1 MELHNESSKKKALK
15 WKSAAD
21 TPLSKKLKLGEMS
34 DESDDDIHEL
44 WDEETSEAESDEEE
58 EDDDDEDFSEE
69 EKQKVLSTP
78 KKHLKASKSESAL
91 KKDYS
96 SERKLN
102 KSASER
108 QFSETPSTAKSK
120 VTSLS
125 EKKNKPK
132 DESNPDS
139 NSSQNGEPS
148 QTEPGKKK
156 KKKKKKN
163 AEGSEDVAQQTHSQ
177 TPSQTPSQKVPVK
190 KVLSGGTIM
199 EEVKI
204 GHGPE
209 AKEGKVVHVYYAG
222 NLLNNGKRFDSK
234 LRGQPFKFRLGKRSY
249 SGLGCWYESWWKT
262 KINSSSKSRI
272 RQTGTHSSQQH
283 SCV

>member
-34 DESDDDIHEL
+34 DESDDDIDEL

-58 EDDDDEDFSEE
+58 EDDDDDDEDFSEE

-78 KKHLKASKSESAL
+78 KKDLKASKSESAL

-177 TPSQTPSQKVPVK
+177 TPSQKVPVK

-222 NLLNNGKRFDSK
+222 NLLNNGKQFDSK

-249 SGLGCWYESWWKT
+249 SGLGCWFESWWKT